1 MSNILNQIDREI
13 QAILKAN
20 DKQASEIK
28 DILNIDVK
36 VINKKLEE
44 VNKRSIVMDKP
55 YTSDMTPEQYNKQRV
70 DTMLELLKNP
80 DNVKDMQQITDE
92 LNKMDLVNVE
102 NKRAT
107 LCPQIKNFKNS
118 RVNEVIAV
126 YQTVIDTYG
135 DMINSIYSTLLTQFD
150 KLAQKCET
158 ETEYNNLKK
167 LFFSAQ
173 KVLITKQ
180 QLNDMCQPLVSQ
192 AVDAK
197 VCPTC
202 PTCPTCK
209 TCPVCKKSWFGL
221 YKCSDVTEGFYGGN
235 GLYSDNN
242 MLMYIILLVVIFY
255 LMKK

>member
-1 MSNILNQIDREI
+1 MQ
-13 QAILKAN
+13 
-20 DKQASEIK
+20 
-28 DILNIDVK
+28 
-36 VINKKLEE
+36 
-44 VNKRSIVMDKP
+44 KP
-55 YTSDMTPEQYNKQRV
+55 YTDDMTPEQYNKQRF

-92 LNKMDLVNVE
+92 LNKIDLVKLD
-102 NKRAT
+102 NKT
-107 LCPQIKNFKNS
+107 NNKCNEFKNFKN
-118 RVNEVIAV
+118 RGANEAIVV
-126 YQTVIDTYG
+126 YQTLIDTYG

-158 ETEYNNLKK
+158 QTEYNNLKK

-202 PTCPTCK
+202 PTCPSCA
-209 TCPVCKKSWFGL
+209 TCPKCKKSWFGL
-221 YKCSDVTEGFYGGN
+221 YKCSGITEGFYGGS
-235 GLYSDNN
+235 YSSDNN
-242 MLMYIILLVVIFY
+242 VLLFIILLVAFFY

>member
-1 MSNILNQIDREI
+1 MSNILNQINREI
-13 QAILKAN
+13 NNILNSN
-20 DKQASEIK
+20 DRQASELK
-28 DILNIDVK
+28 DASNVDVK

-44 VNKRSIVMDKP
+44 VKKRSNIMQKP
-55 YTSDMTPEQYNKQRV
+55 YTDDMTPEQYDKQRFNV
-70 DTMLELLKNP
+70 MLEMLKNP

-92 LNKMDLVNVE
+92 LNKIDLVKLD
-102 NKRAT
+102 NKT
-107 LCPQIKNFKNS
+107 NNKCNEFKNLKN
-118 RVNEVIAV
+118 RGVNEVIVV
-126 YQTVIDTYG
+126 YQTIIDTYG